1 MRRRAAT
8 GSSVAP
14 GEEVKPYNILQLEAR
29 SEGRFCFRLA
39 ELKMQYLQTLQAQQQ
54 CIARSNAIGMLME
67 KMLVWSGQLTPY
79 ELRVQKQKLARIH
92 LQQQQLTSRQQML
105 MGLLDQLQVRQNE
118 LMLELHHLMFSKES
132 GTDPITGRVT
142 NIIAVE
148 I

>member
-1 MRRRAAT
+1 
-8 GSSVAP
+8 
-14 GEEVKPYNILQLEAR
+14 
-29 SEGRFCFRLA
+29 
-39 ELKMQYLQTLQAQQQ
+39 MQYLQTLQAQQQ